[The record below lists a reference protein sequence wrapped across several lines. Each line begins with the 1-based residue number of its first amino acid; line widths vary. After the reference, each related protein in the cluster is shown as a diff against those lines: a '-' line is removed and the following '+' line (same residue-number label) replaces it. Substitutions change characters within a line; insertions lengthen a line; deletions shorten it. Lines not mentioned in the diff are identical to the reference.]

1 MTGTSLSEIPDFT
14 YGNFQEMLVA
24 SAARYPKN
32 IALRMKNSSG
42 MYDEWTYGL
51 LKDGVWTLASF
62 FYTKGLKKGDHLGL
76 LSENRPE
83 WCIAYLAAVV
93 SGIIIVPFDSLMEE
107 EGCAMVAEMSDL
119 DALCVSDRLA
129 GRVPA
134 VKKKSKGLRFVIDF
148 DLDQDRG
155 TDFLSYRKIMSE
167 TNGDRGTFPG
177 ISEITE
183 GDPASIIFTSGTTG
197 TAKGVVLSQRG
208 IIANASASINALPI
222 NEHDNFI
229 AVIPFYHTY
238 PTTCSFI
245 SPLMVGAAVTIAE
258 KIIGTK
264 IIANIKE
271 TGGTILI
278 SVPLLFDK
286 IAAGLQANFRKLPF
300 PSRSLVMTLLG
311 VSGFLNKFLKI
322 PAGKLLMKSVRK
334 KAGLASM
341 RLFVAGGGPLAAETS
356 RFFEAMGFNIV
367 QGYGMSENGPLISTN
382 TQRKKDN
389 ASVGLVVR
397 NTEVDIR
404 DPDAEGNGEIIVK
417 SPSLMLGYYKN
428 PDATADMFTEDGFLK
443 TGDIGRF
450 DKRGFLYITGRIKN
464 IIVTPGG
471 KNIYP
476 EEIEALF
483 GGSQVITE
491 IMITGRKIS
500 SFDAGEA
507 IIAVIYVD
515 REQLKELY
523 PEQEITMAFIEDLIK
538 EEISSV
544 NKHLATYQKI
554 TGHILRDEEFEK
566 TASGK
571 IKRFLYRDYGKPRV

>member
-1 MTGTSLSEIPDFT
+1 
-14 YGNFQEMLVA
+14 
-24 SAARYPKN
+24 
-32 IALRMKNSSG
+32 MKNPSG
-42 MYDEWTYGL
+42 IYDEWTYGQ
-51 LKDGVWTLASF
+51 LKDEVWTLASF
-62 FYTKGLKKGDHLGL
+62 LYTKGLKKGEHLGL
-76 LSENRPE
+76 LSENRPQ

-107 EGCAMVAEMSDL
+107 ESCAMVAEISDL
-119 DALCVSDRLA
+119 DALCVSGRLA

-134 VKKKSKGLRFVIDF
+134 VKKRSKGLRFVIDF
-148 DLDQDRG
+148 DLDEDRG
-155 TDFLSYRKIMSE
+155 TDFLSYRKIMTA
-167 TNGDRGTFPG
+167 TNGDIGTFPG
-177 ISEITE
+177 ISEIAE
-183 GDPASIIFTSGTTG
+183 HDPASIIFTSGTTG

-222 NEHDNFI
+222 DEHDNFI

-258 KIIGTK
+258 KIIGAK
-264 IIANIKE
+264 IIANIKD

-300 PSRSLVMTLLG
+300 PARPLVMTLLS
-311 VSGFLNKFLKI
+311 VSGFFYRFLKI

-341 RLFVAGGGPLAAETS
+341 RLFVAGGGPLAAETA
-356 RFFEAMGFNIV
+356 RFFEAMGFDIV

-382 TQRKKDN
+382 TRKKKDN
-389 ASVGLVVR
+389 TSVGLVVR
-397 NTEVDIR
+397 NTEVDISN
-404 DPDAEGNGEIIVK
+404 PDAEGNGEIIVK

-428 PDATADMFTEDGFLK
+428 PDATAEMFTEDGFLK

-491 IMITGRKIS
+491 VMITGRKIS
-500 SFDAGEA
+500 ASDTGEA

-515 REQLKELY
+515 REHLKELY
-523 PEQEITMAFIEDLIK
+523 PEQEITAEFVENLVK
-538 EEISSV
+538 QEISSV

-571 IKRFLYRDYGKPRV
+571 IKRFLYRDYGKPKV